1 MKPFNNYAETKAYTE
16 REKIPAG
23 GYIGVIK
30 AAEEKE
36 YESRDGSVYK
46 KLEISFDITEG
57 DFKDYY
63 ANNYRSQQGE
73 DRRWKGV
80 VRLNVATDDGSDRD
94 EWTKSRFKGAMEA
107 IEESNTG
114 YHWDW
119 NEAKLKG
126 KKIGVLLQNRE
137 WSMNGNTGWSAQPH
151 SIVSVDKIRN
161 GKFKIPKDKPLQN
174 SSVTAPQTK
183 PQSDFEAVDDED
195 LPF

>member
-23 GYIGVIK
+23 GYICVIK

-36 YESRDGSVYK
+36 YNTANGTFRN
-46 KLEISFDITEG
+46 LLISFDVTEG
-57 DFKDYY
+57 DFKNYY
-63 ANNYRSQQGE
+63 ANDYRSQQGE
-73 DRRWKGV
+73 DKRWKGV
-80 VRLNVATDDGSDRD
+80 VRLSVATDDGSERD

-107 IEESNTG
+107 IEESNPG

-119 NEAKLKG
+119 DEAKLKG

-137 WSMNGNTGWSAQPH
+137 WEFNGNTGWTAQPH
-151 SIVSVDKIRN
+151 LIVSVDKIRE
-161 GKFKIPKDKPLQN
+161 GKFKIPKDKPLQG
-174 SSVTAPQTK
+174 SASTQAQTK
-183 PQSDFEAVDDED
+183 PKQDFEEIDDDD